1 MNWILFA
8 TKILNLLLKLVPLSE
23 SRNTPYWFKYHKS
36 WYGNNLMGLLLL
48 SQSVEYNVL
57 HLGYLT
63 VSSSWLVHIRLWMRL
78 KSGGWNCPLLLQNQ
92 QTWCIFE
99 LLFLAELVVWLSILS
114 IYLVPHLRRYHPTLC
129 FFGTTSEWFFYLLK

>member
-1 MNWILFA
+1 M
-8 TKILNLLLKLVPLSE
+8 ILNYLLELVPLSQ

-63 VSSSWLVHIRLWMRL
+63 VSSNWLVHIRLRMRL

-92 QTWCIFE
+92 QTWSIFE

-114 IYLVPHLRRYHPTLC
+114 IYLVPYLRRYHPTLC
-129 FFGTTSEWFFYLLK
+129 FLSTTSEWFFYLLK